1 MVKAGELNRFV
12 SYKTFHVRIGY
23 RGKSGR
29 LESTLNFAE
38 RYIFLAQQYK
48 QWWGH
53 LTLDSERPRFNQYI
67 RSCMRF

>member
-38 RYIFLAQQYK
+38 RYIFLSSAVQTMV
-48 QWWGH
+48 GPPH
-53 LTLDSERPRFNQYI
+53 LRQ
-67 RSCMRF
+67 